1 MTPEVY
7 ENVYKE
13 APDYNCIFYKTADR
27 VTEEAERIG
36 EEALALPGTLSVSYT
51 TDLREQVDNMLGAL
65 DAVIVVL
72 IISAGM
78 LAFVVLYNLNNINIT
93 ERRREWATLQVR
105 GFYDGEVAG
114 YVYRENILLTIF
126 GIASGIVLGLWLH
139 HYVIQ
144 TVEVDMLMFGQKVRF
159 LSYVYSSLFTILFSV
174 IVNVSMYFKL
184 KKIDMIESLKSV
196 E

>member
-1 MTPEVY
+1 
-7 ENVYKE
+7 
-13 APDYNCIFYKTADR
+13 
-27 VTEEAERIG
+27 
-36 EEALALPGTLSVSYT
+36 
-51 TDLREQVDNMLGAL
+51 
-65 DAVIVVL
+65 
-72 IISAGM
+72 
-78 LAFVVLYNLNNINIT
+78 
-93 ERRREWATLQVR
+93 
-105 GFYDGEVAG
+105 
-114 YVYRENILLTIF
+114 NILLTIF